1 MQKKFTRFLL
11 PIFLGITVLFTAP
24 SCQHLKPETDGME
37 MEENEEYDGPDKA
50 MELEI
55 EKTKDPATGRVP
67 WDRLVTAMNQTRL
80 AKEEAMRNPARVQ
93 ALSWIER
100 GPNSDV
106 AGPSGNTR
114 PNGDVTAGR
123 VRAVMVDST
132 DATKKTVWVGG
143 VDGGLWKTTDITVS
157 PANWQLVNDYM
168 SNLAISAICQDPR
181 PGFQNNMYVC
191 TGESFRNADAVRGAG
206 VFKSTDGGV
215 NWTQLGTTTSWTLCT
230 RIVCDYLGNVYVATR
245 GNGLQRST
253 NGGASWTNIT
263 PTLVNTSI
271 GDLEISS
278 TSGPAR
284 LHMVT
289 GIGTSQTYRYTD
301 IPETVTSTTGWNAPT
316 TAFPSYTE
324 RCEMAVLGNT
334 LYAAPCNNATLNV
347 PTIYVSTDGGDN
359 WTATATQPSGGTWAN
374 GQGWY
379 SLSVGIDPSDPNTCI
394 VGGLDCY
401 KTTNG
406 GASWTKISTWVGSS
420 GQYVHADQHNIQWW
434 DGGSKLL
441 FGCDGGVHFSSDK
454 GTTIRDRNIGL
465 RIKQFYSVAINPTA
479 GSNQIL
485 AGAQDNGVHMLSN
498 PGLSSSV
505 EVTGGDGMFVAIDQN
520 QPQYQFGSYVY
531 NNYRRSTNT
540 GVSWS
545 GINFGNTGRF
555 VNPWDYD
562 NNANILYACDAAG
575 SYRRWSDPQTG
586 STSSL
591 QAIPSFG
598 GGQVSCVFAS
608 PFSPNRVYFGI
619 GNGRVVQVDDANTV
633 TPVDINITPSGVA
646 SGFVN
651 CINAGSTE
659 QNLIACYANYG
670 INNIYVTTNGGTT
683 WTACDGNLPDMP
695 VRWALFHPD
704 TDTKAII
711 ATETG
716 VWETDLLNGASTVWV
731 VNTTFPNVRTD
742 MLRYRSS
749 DRTIAAGTH
758 GRGVWTTTVPTVGCT
773 VPAMS
778 TQPVSQTVC
787 AGASVSFTAAAT
799 GSSPFTYQWQLST
812 DGGASFNNIP
822 TATNATYT
830 FTSVAGQNGYQFRCV
845 ISNCSPSTATS
856 NAATLTVNAGPSI
869 TGQPSN
875 QTICA
880 GSNTSFIMTA
890 SGSGIVYQWQLS
902 TDGGASF
909 GNLSNTGVYSGTA
922 TATLNITGATLAMNG
937 YQYRCAVST
946 ASCTTPI
953 LTNAATLTLNS
964 LPAIGNNPTDVTIC
978 SGGTAGFNVSAT
990 GSGITFQWQE
1000 STDGGASYNNIT
1012 NVGVYSG
1019 ATTANLIITGAP
1031 VTMNTYRYRCVV
1043 TGTCSPAV
1051 TSGSALLTV
1060 ATSVAVTL
1068 QPVSQ
1073 TICEGSPVNFS
1084 AQGSGGGVIYQ
1095 WQLSTDGGS
1104 SYNNIN
1110 NGGVYAGA
1118 TTSTLSIS
1126 AAAFSMN
1133 TYRYRCT
1140 MTNSTCATPGISS
1153 GAILTVN
1160 TLPVISQQPQ
1170 SVTLCEGSGNNFCV
1184 TATGTGITYQ
1194 WQVSATGC
1202 AGTWTDISGATS
1214 SCYAVAGITAS
1225 MNGYAYRCVVS
1236 GTCAPAATSSC
1247 AVLTVITP
1255 VTIAGGGHPASV
1267 EICSG
1272 SNTSFSVTA
1281 TSSQTVIYQWQV
1293 STDNG
1298 ATYNDISGATTA
1310 TYNVNAASVALSG
1323 FKYRCKVSN
1332 STCTVP
1338 AVSNAATL
1346 TVRLLPV
1353 VGLTATLPTTLLPG
1367 QTSLLTATPSASSGG
1382 TLSYSWLYNS
1392 NPLSTTAN
1400 TYLADVE
1407 HTGTYQAKIQET
1419 WLSGLVCL
1427 NQSAPVVIS
1436 AGTSNQLFIFP
1447 SPNDGRFTVSYLN
1460 NDGSSTKR
1468 TITIYDSKG
1477 AKVYAGS
1484 FSVAGAYTLLK
1495 IDARGNQTGIYY
1507 VVVHDTRG
1515 KKLAEGKVI
1524 IH

>member
-1 MQKKFTRFLL
+1 MQKNFTRFLV
-11 PIFLGITVLFTAP
+11 PVFFGITILFAAP
-24 SCQHLKPETDGME
+24 ACQHLSGDKPGEE
-37 MEENEEYDGPDKA
+37 MEEGDEYDGPDKA

-67 WDRLVTAMNQTRL
+67 WGRLVTAMDQTRV
-80 AKEEAMRNPARVQ
+80 AKEEQLRNPNRVM

-114 PNGDVTAGR
+114 PNNDVTAGR
-123 VRAVMVDST
+123 VRAVMVDSS
-132 DATKKTVWVGG
+132 DATKRTVWVGG
-143 VDGGLWKTTDITVS
+143 VDGGLWKTTDITTS
-157 PANWQLVNDYM
+157 PANWILVNDYM

-181 PGFQNNMYVC
+181 PGFQNNMYLC
-191 TGESFRNADAVRGAG
+191 TGESFRNIDAVRGVG

-215 NWTQLGTTTSWTLCT
+215 NWSQLPLTASWTLCT

-263 PTLVNTSI
+263 PTGVNTSI

-278 TSGPAR
+278 TSAAGR

-289 GIGTSQTYRYTD
+289 GIGTTQTYRYTD
-301 IPETVTSTTGWNAPT
+301 IPETVTSASGWNAPSV
-316 TAFPSYTE
+316 AFPSFTE

-334 LYAAPCNNATLNV
+334 LYAAPCNNATSNV
-347 PTIYVSTDGGDN
+347 PVIYVTNDGGDT
-359 WTATATQPSGGTWAN
+359 WTATATQPGGGTWAN

-379 SLSVGIDPSDPNTCI
+379 SLSVGIDPSNPNTCI

-406 GASWTKISTWVGSS
+406 GASWTKISTWAGAS

-434 DGGSKLL
+434 DGGNKLL
-441 FGCDGGVHFSSDK
+441 FGCDGGVHYSVDK

-485 AGAQDNGVHMLSN
+485 AGAQDNGVHMLSS
-498 PGLSSSV
+498 PGLGNSV

-520 QPQYQFGSYVY
+520 QAQYQFGSYVY

-545 GINFGNTGRF
+545 SVNFGNTGRF
-555 VNPWDYD
+555 INPWDYD
-562 NNANILYACDAAG
+562 NNANIIYACDGAG
-575 SYRRWSDPQTG
+575 VYRRWSDPQTG
-586 STSSL
+586 STSTLVS
-591 QAIPSFG
+591 ITSFG
-598 GGQVSCVFAS
+598 GGQVSGVFAS
-608 PFSPNRVYFGI
+608 PYTANRVYFGI
-619 GNGRVVQVDDANTV
+619 GNGRVVQVDDANTAS
-633 TPVDINITPSGVA
+633 PVDINITPSGA
-646 SGFVN
+646 TSGFVS
-651 CINAGSTE
+651 CINAGSSD

-704 TDTKAII
+704 SDTKAII

-731 VNTTFPNVRTD
+731 PNTTFPNVRTD

-758 GRGVWTTTVPTVGCT
+758 GRGVWTTTVPSVGCT
-773 VPAMS
+773 VPVMS
-778 TQPVSQTVC
+778 TQPVNQTVC
-787 AGASVSFTAAAT
+787 AGASVSFSAAAT
-799 GSSPFTYQWQLST
+799 GTSPFTYQWQLST
-812 DGGASFNNIP
+812 NGGGSFSDIP
-822 TATNATYT
+822 GATNATYT
-830 FTSVAGQNGYQFRCV
+830 FTSVIGQNGYQYRCV

-856 NAATLTVNAGPSI
+856 NAAILTVNAGPAV
-869 TGQPSN
+869 TGQPAN

-880 GSNTSFIMTA
+880 GSNTSFTMTA
-890 SGSGIVYQWQLS
+890 SGSGVLYQWQFS
-902 TDGGASF
+902 TDGGTSF
-909 GNLSNTGVYSGTA
+909 NNVTNTGVYSGAA
-922 TATLNITGATLAMNG
+922 TATLNITGGTLAMNG
-937 YQYRCAVST
+937 YQYRCAISN

-953 LTNAATLTLNS
+953 LTNVAILTVNS

-978 SGGTAGFNVSAT
+978 SGGFAGYNVSAT
-990 GSGITFQWQE
+990 GSGITFQWQV
-1000 STDGGASYNNIT
+1000 STDGGTTYNNIS
-1012 NVGVYSG
+1012 NGGVYGG
-1019 ATTANLIITGAP
+1019 ATTTNLTLTGVP
-1031 VTMNTYRYRCVV
+1031 VTMNGYRYRCVV
-1043 TGTCSPAV
+1043 TGTCAPAV
-1051 TSGSALLTV
+1051 TSTSVLLTV
-1060 ATSVAVTL
+1060 ATSVTVTL
-1068 QPVSQ
+1068 QPVNQ
-1073 TICEGSPVNFS
+1073 TVCEGSPVSFTT
-1084 AQGSGGGVIYQ
+1084 QGSGGGVIYQ
-1095 WQLSTDGGS
+1095 WQISTDGGTTF
-1104 SYNNIN
+1104 NNLSD
-1110 NGGVYAGA
+1110 GGVYSGSA
-1118 TTSTLSIS
+1118 TSTLNIS
-1126 AAAFSMN
+1126 AAAFSLN
-1133 TYRYRCT
+1133 NYRYRCLL
-1140 MTNSTCATPGISS
+1140 TNSTCATPGTSN
-1153 GAILTVN
+1153 AATLTVN
-1160 TLPVISQQPQ
+1160 TLPAISQQPQ

-1184 TATGTGITYQ
+1184 TASGTGITYQ
-1194 WQVSATGC
+1194 WQLSTTGCGGVWADIASATTSC
-1202 AGTWTDISGATS
+1202 YNVTGAT
-1214 SCYAVAGITAS
+1214 AA

-1236 GTCAPAATSSC
+1236 GTCAPAVTSSC

-1255 VTIAGGGHPASV
+1255 ASIAAGGHPANA

-1281 TSSQTVIYQWQV
+1281 TSSQAVIYQWQV
-1293 STDNG
+1293 SADNG
-1298 ATYNDISGATTA
+1298 ATYTDIPGANTS
-1310 TYNVNAASVALSG
+1310 TYNVNAAPIALNG
-1323 FKYRCKVSN
+1323 FRYRCKVSN
-1332 STCTVP
+1332 ATCTVP
-1338 AVSNAATL
+1338 AVSNAAVL
-1346 TVRLLPV
+1346 TVRLLPT
-1353 VGLTATLPTTLLPG
+1353 VGLTASLPTTLLPG
-1367 QTSLLTATPSASSGG
+1367 QTSQLTATPSATSGG

-1392 NPLSTTAN
+1392 NPLTNTT
-1400 TYLADVE
+1400 TGYLVDVE
-1407 HTGTYQAKIQET
+1407 HTGTYQVKIQET
-1419 WLSGLVCL
+1419 WASGLACL

-1436 AGTSNQLFIFP
+1436 TGTSNKLFIFP

-1477 AKVYAGS
+1477 AKVYAGT
-1484 FSVAGAYTLLK
+1484 FNVAGAYTLIH

-1507 VVVHDTRG
+1507 VAVHNVSG